1 VKVVGRAMS
10 TYGSRMLIIQC
21 DAAQLPGLY
30 SEVMDRRTKPVGKI
44 MDVFGNVKS
53 PYALVLSHGPCSVTP
68 GEKLFARESRAPAT
82 ARNGPSGSTR
92 NNRGDAGCR
101 K

>member
-1 VKVVGRAMS
+1 MKVVGRAMS
-10 TYGSRMLIIQC
+10 TFGSRMLVIQL

-30 SEVMDRRTKPVGKI
+30 SEVTDRRMKPVGKI

-53 PYALVLSHGPCSVTP
+53 PYALVLCGGPCSSVLP
-68 GEKLFARESRAPAT
+68 NEKLFA
-82 ARNGPSGSTR
+82 
-92 NNRGDAGCR
+92 

>member
-1 VKVVGRAMS
+1 MKVVGRAMS
-10 TYGSRMLIIQC
+10 TFGSRMLVIQL

-30 SEVMDRRTKPVGKI
+30 SEVTDRRMKPVGKI

-53 PYALVLSHGPCSVTP
+53 PYALVLCVGPCGVLP
-68 GEKLFARESRAPAT
+68 NEKLFA
-82 ARNGPSGSTR
+82 
-92 NNRGDAGCR
+92 

>member
-1 VKVVGRAMS
+1 MKVVGRAMS
-10 TYGSRMLIIQC
+10 TFGCRMLVIQL

-30 SEVMDRRTKPVGKI
+30 SEVTDRRMKPVGKI

-53 PYALVLSHGPCSVTP
+53 PYALVLCGGPCGVLP
-68 GEKLFARESRAPAT
+68 NEKLFA
-82 ARNGPSGSTR
+82 
-92 NNRGDAGCR
+92 